1 RDDTPHH
8 RIHDEWLRLVSRLG
22 YTPRRVGAQ
31 DAAEVREALRA
42 RGLPVEVL
50 TASTWVIHYSPRTV
64 LDSILRREWSLT
76 WHVPDDMFGESA
88 RQLAA
93 WAERQYG
100 EQLDQPQPA
109 TCSFQLAVARRA

>member
-76 WHVPDDMFGESA
+76 WHVPDDMFLQSA
-88 RQLAA
+88 PPFPPLAA
-93 WAERQYG
+93 PHYTA
-100 EQLDQPQPA
+100 
-109 TCSFQLAVARRA
+109 